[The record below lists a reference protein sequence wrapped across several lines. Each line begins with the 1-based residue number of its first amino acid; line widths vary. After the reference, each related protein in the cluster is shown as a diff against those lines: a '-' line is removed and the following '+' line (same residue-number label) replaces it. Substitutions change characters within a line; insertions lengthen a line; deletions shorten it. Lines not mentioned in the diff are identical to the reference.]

1 MKSTPE
7 LKVLSRDIVSD
18 QIKTKDD
25 FNNKLQDVFSLMSID
40 GKYNIVGSASLKN
53 ILYASDIDLN
63 EKSKITGKNP
73 FEHVYD
79 IFLNKFKKAKANPN
93 IFIIDFKAGLDDNN
107 TESIKWSYK
116 KLLNEKQL
124 FIQSIQKKSMIKLD
138 VIYLLNGIF
147 VDITEVY
154 FLEIGNFKTYD
165 DKELNSKTVLSELK
179 KSFDECIKE
188 GMYFKAL
195 KRLNS
200 IMNMTNKNTD
210 KLTAFFNSQ
219 SGILYKCYSDLHILL
234 TLINNTF
241 RKPKIEDIR
250 NNLQIIKQMLSIQ
263 TETKENVS
271 QIIDDI
277 CKKKKLNEMF
287 IYIDKLCVYLAKLFN
302 RDAKAII
309 SST

>member
-1 MKSTPE
+1 MKST
-7 LKVLSRDIVSD
+7 

-40 GKYNIVGSASLKN
+40 GRYNIVGSASLKN

-73 FEHVYD
+73 FVNVYD

-93 IFIIDFKAGLDDNN
+93 IFITDFKAGLEDNN

-179 KSFDECIKE
+179 KSYDECNKE

-219 SGILYKCYSDLHILL
+219 SGLLYKCFSDLHILL

-277 CKKKKLNEMF
+277 CKKKKLSEMF

>member
-1 MKSTPE
+1 MKSN
-7 LKVLSRDIVSD
+7 K
-18 QIKTKDD
+18 IKTKDD
-25 FNNKLQDVFSLMSID
+25 FNNKLQDVFSLLSID

-73 FEHVYD
+73 FKHVYD

-93 IFIIDFKAGLDDNN
+93 IFITDFKAGFNDKN
-107 TESIKWSYK
+107 ESIKWSYK

-138 VIYLLNGIF
+138 VIYLLNGVF
-147 VDITEVY
+147 VDVTEVY

-179 KSFDECIKE
+179 KSYDECIKE

-219 SGILYKCYSDLHILL
+219 SGLLYKCFSDLHILL

-277 CKKKKLNEMF
+277 CKKKKLSEMF
-287 IYIDKLCVYLAKLFN
+287 MYIDKLCVYLAKLFN
-302 RDAKAII
+302 RDAKTFLDKIK
-309 SST
+309 T

>member
-1 MKSTPE
+1 
-7 LKVLSRDIVSD
+7 
-18 QIKTKDD
+18 
-25 FNNKLQDVFSLMSID
+25 
-40 GKYNIVGSASLKN
+40 
-53 ILYASDIDLN
+53 
-63 EKSKITGKNP
+63 
-73 FEHVYD
+73 
-79 IFLNKFKKAKANPN
+79 
-93 IFIIDFKAGLDDNN
+93 
-107 TESIKWSYK
+107 
-116 KLLNEKQL
+116 
-124 FIQSIQKKSMIKLD
+124 
-138 VIYLLNGIF
+138 
-147 VDITEVY
+147 
-154 FLEIGNFKTYD
+154 
-165 DKELNSKTVLSELK
+165 
-179 KSFDECIKE
+179 
-188 GMYFKAL
+188 
-195 KRLNS
+195 
-200 IMNMTNKNTD
+200 MNMTNKNTD

-219 SGILYKCYSDLHILL
+219 SGLLYKCYSDLHILL

>member
-1 MKSTPE
+1 MK
-7 LKVLSRDIVSD
+7 KVSD
-18 QIKTKDD
+18 KIKTKDD

-179 KSFDECIKE
+179 KSYDECIKE

-200 IMNMTNKNTD
+200 IMSLTNKSTD

-277 CKKKKLNEMF
+277 CKKKKLSEMF